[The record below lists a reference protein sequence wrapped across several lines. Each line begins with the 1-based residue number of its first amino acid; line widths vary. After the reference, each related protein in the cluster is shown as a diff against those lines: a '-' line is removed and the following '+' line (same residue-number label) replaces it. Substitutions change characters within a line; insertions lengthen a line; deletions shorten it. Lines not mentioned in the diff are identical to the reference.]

1 MTNHFNE
8 LTESQ
13 AERIAL
19 LMEELS
25 EAIQA
30 CGKVLRHGFDSYNPT
45 IASVSPSNR
54 EQLEKELGHVRHAI
68 DRMTLANDVNVLA
81 IEGAKK
87 DKAASISRW
96 LHHERERVL

>member
-1 MTNHFNE
+1 MTSHFNG
-8 LTESQ
+8 LTESE

-19 LMEELS
+19 LMEELA

-45 IASVSPSNR
+45 IASLSPSNR
-54 EQLEKELGHVRHAI
+54 EQLEKELGHVRHAV
-68 DRMTLANDVNVLA
+68 DRMVLAKDLNVLA

-96 LHHERERVL
+96 LHHELDRV